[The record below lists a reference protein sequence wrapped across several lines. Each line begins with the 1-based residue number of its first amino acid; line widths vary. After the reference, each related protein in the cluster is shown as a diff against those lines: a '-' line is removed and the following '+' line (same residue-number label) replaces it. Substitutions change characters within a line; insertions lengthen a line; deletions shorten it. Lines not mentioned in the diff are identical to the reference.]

1 MLFRENVSEHQAGAA
16 MLTYTMDIEKRSTWF
31 RSTPSET
38 GRSLPFFCTEAGTF
52 YARERFVT
60 ERSHKDAY
68 LVFYT
73 LGGAG
78 IIEQGGQSVTLGQ
91 NQALLM
97 DCRAPQRY
105 VTDPVCHHWYHLWA
119 HVNGAGADAI
129 SQAMGLP
136 KLQPVSLPL
145 ADVKPIFETI
155 FENMKKE
162 GYIES
167 LTTSLAV
174 DKLLTSIALAPDSR
188 GSFVEFDAVSVA
200 RRYMEEHYAED
211 LHVDDVAR
219 EAAISTSQLIRLFK
233 RQLGTTPHSY
243 LLRYRITQ
251 AKELLAETTLPVATI
266 ARQVGFASESNF
278 SYRFGEMCGQSP
290 SAYRAGAPRLY
301 REVQPG

>member
-1 MLFRENVSEHQAGAA
+1 

-31 RSTPSET
+31 RSTPSKT

-78 IIEQGGQSVTLGQ
+78 IIEQGGQSVALGQ

-105 VTDPVCHHWYHLWA
+105 VTDPACHHWYHLWA

-188 GSFVEFDAVSVA
+188 GSFVEFDAVSVV

-211 LHVDDVAR
+211 LRVDDVAR

-290 SAYRAGAPRLY
+290 SAYRAGTPRLY

>member
-1 MLFRENVSEHQAGAA
+1 

-97 DCRAPQRY
+97 DCRTPQRY
-105 VTDPVCHHWYHLWA
+105 VTDPVRHHWYHLWA

-136 KLQPVSLPL
+136 KLQPVNLPL

-251 AKELLAETTLPVATI
+251 AKELLAETTIPVATI

>member
-1 MLFRENVSEHQAGAA
+1 

-78 IIEQGGQSVTLGQ
+78 IIEQEGQSVTLGQ

-97 DCRAPQRY
+97 DCRTPQRY
-105 VTDPVCHHWYHLWA
+105 VTDPVRHHWYHLWA

-174 DKLLTSIALAPDSR
+174 NRLLTSIALAPDSR

>member
-1 MLFRENVSEHQAGAA
+1 
-16 MLTYTMDIEKRSTWF
+16 MLTYTMDIEKRSFWL
-31 RSTPSET
+31 RATPSET

-52 YARERFVT
+52 YARERFTT
-60 ERSHKDAY
+60 ERSHKEAY
-68 LVFYT
+68 LIFYT

-78 IIEQGGQSVTLGQ
+78 IIEQGGQSITLGQ

-97 DCRAPQRY
+97 DCRTPQRY
-105 VTDPVCHHWYHLWA
+105 VTDPVRHHWYHLWA

-145 ADVKPIFETI
+145 ADVKPMFETI

-174 DKLLTSIALAPDSR
+174 DKLLTSISLAPDSR

-200 RRYMEEHYAED
+200 RRYMEEHFAED

-251 AKELLAETTLPVATI
+251 AKELLAETTLPVSTI
-266 ARQVGFASESNF
+266 AGQVGFASESNF

-301 REVQPG
+301 REIQPG

>member
-1 MLFRENVSEHQAGAA
+1 

-78 IIEQGGQSVTLGQ
+78 IIEQEGQSVTLGQ

-97 DCRAPQRY
+97 DCRTPQRY
-105 VTDPVCHHWYHLWA
+105 VTDPVRHHWYHLWA

-174 DKLLTSIALAPDSR
+174 DRLLTSIALAPDSR

-200 RRYMEEHYAED
+200 RCYMEEHYAED

>member
-1 MLFRENVSEHQAGAA
+1 

-233 RQLGTTPHSY
+233 QQLGTTPHSY

>member
-1 MLFRENVSEHQAGAA
+1 

-105 VTDPVCHHWYHLWA
+105 VTDPVRHHWYHLWA

>member
-1 MLFRENVSEHQAGAA
+1 
-16 MLTYTMDIEKRSTWF
+16 
-31 RSTPSET
+31 
-38 GRSLPFFCTEAGTF
+38 
-52 YARERFVT
+52 
-60 ERSHKDAY
+60 
-68 LVFYT
+68 
-73 LGGAG
+73 
-78 IIEQGGQSVTLGQ
+78 
-91 NQALLM
+91 
-97 DCRAPQRY
+97 
-105 VTDPVCHHWYHLWA
+105 
-119 HVNGAGADAI
+119 
-129 SQAMGLP
+129 
-136 KLQPVSLPL
+136 
-145 ADVKPIFETI
+145 
-155 FENMKKE
+155 MKKE

-200 RRYMEEHYAED
+200 RRYMEEHFAED

-251 AKELLAETTLPVATI
+251 AKELLAETTLPVSTI
-266 ARQVGFASESNF
+266 AGQVGFASESNF

-301 REVQPG
+301 REIQPG

>member
-1 MLFRENVSEHQAGAA
+1 

-78 IIEQGGQSVTLGQ
+78 IIEQEGQSVTLGQ
-91 NQALLM
+91 SQALLM
-97 DCRAPQRY
+97 DCRTPQRY
-105 VTDPVCHHWYHLWA
+105 VTDPVRHHWYHLWA

-174 DKLLTSIALAPDSR
+174 DRLLTSIALAPDSR

>member
-1 MLFRENVSEHQAGAA
+1 

-105 VTDPVCHHWYHLWA
+105 VTDPVRHHWYHLWA

-174 DKLLTSIALAPDSR
+174 DKLLTSLALAPDSR

-251 AKELLAETTLPVATI
+251 AKELLAETTLPVASI

>member
-1 MLFRENVSEHQAGAA
+1 

-78 IIEQGGQSVTLGQ
+78 IIEQEGQSVTLGQ

-97 DCRAPQRY
+97 DCRTPQRY
-105 VTDPVCHHWYHLWA
+105 VTDPVRHHWYHLWA

-145 ADVKPIFETI
+145 AGVKPIFETI

-174 DKLLTSIALAPDSR
+174 DRLLTSIALAPDSR

>member
-1 MLFRENVSEHQAGAA
+1 

-60 ERSHKDAY
+60 ERSHKEAY

-78 IIEQGGQSVTLGQ
+78 IIEQEGQSVTLGQ

-97 DCRAPQRY
+97 DCRTPQRY
-105 VTDPVCHHWYHLWA
+105 VTDPVRHHWYHLWA

-174 DKLLTSIALAPDSR
+174 DRLLTSIALAPDSR

-251 AKELLAETTLPVATI
+251 AKELLAETTIPVATI

>member
-1 MLFRENVSEHQAGAA
+1 

-105 VTDPVCHHWYHLWA
+105 VTDPVRHHWYHLWA

-251 AKELLAETTLPVATI
+251 AKELLAETTIPVATI

>member
-1 MLFRENVSEHQAGAA
+1 
-16 MLTYTMDIEKRSTWF
+16 MLTYTMDIEKRSF
-31 RSTPSET
+31 CLRATPSET

-52 YARERFVT
+52 YARERFTT
-60 ERSHKDAY
+60 ERSHKEAY
-68 LVFYT
+68 LIFYT

-78 IIEQGGQSVTLGQ
+78 IIEQGGQSITLGQ

-97 DCRAPQRY
+97 DCRTPQRY
-105 VTDPVCHHWYHLWA
+105 VTDPVRHHWYHLWA

-145 ADVKPIFETI
+145 ADVKPMFETI

-200 RRYMEEHYAED
+200 RRYMEEHFAED

-251 AKELLAETTLPVATI
+251 AKELLAETTLPVSTI
-266 ARQVGFASESNF
+266 AGQVGFASESNF

-301 REVQPG
+301 R

>member
-1 MLFRENVSEHQAGAA
+1 
-16 MLTYTMDIEKRSTWF
+16 MLTYTLDIEKSSTWF

-78 IIEQGGQSVTLGQ
+78 IIEQEGQSVTLGQ

-97 DCRAPQRY
+97 DCRTPQRY
-105 VTDPVCHHWYHLWA
+105 VTDPVRHHWYHLWA

-174 DKLLTSIALAPDSR
+174 DRLLTSIALAPDSR

-251 AKELLAETTLPVATI
+251 AKELLAETTIPVATI

>member
-1 MLFRENVSEHQAGAA
+1 

-91 NQALLM
+91 SQALLM

-105 VTDPVCHHWYHLWA
+105 VTDPVRHHWYHLWA

-145 ADVKPIFETI
+145 ADVRPIFETI

>member
-1 MLFRENVSEHQAGAA
+1 

-78 IIEQGGQSVTLGQ
+78 IIEQEGQSVTLGQ

-97 DCRAPQRY
+97 DCRTPQRY
-105 VTDPVCHHWYHLWA
+105 VTDPVRHHWYHLWA

-174 DKLLTSIALAPDSR
+174 DRLLTSIALAPDSR

-211 LHVDDVAR
+211 FHVDDVAR

-251 AKELLAETTLPVATI
+251 AKELLAETTIPVATI

>member
-1 MLFRENVSEHQAGAA
+1 

-105 VTDPVCHHWYHLWA
+105 VTDPVRHHWYHLWA

-251 AKELLAETTLPVATI
+251 AKEFLAETTLPVATI

>member
-1 MLFRENVSEHQAGAA
+1 

-31 RSTPSET
+31 RSTPSEA

-155 FENMKKE
+155 FENMKEE

>member
-1 MLFRENVSEHQAGAA
+1 

-105 VTDPVCHHWYHLWA
+105 VTDPVRHHWYHLWA

-174 DKLLTSIALAPDSR
+174 DRLLTSIALAPDSR

-200 RRYMEEHYAED
+200 RRYMEEYYAED

>member
-1 MLFRENVSEHQAGAA
+1 

-60 ERSHKDAY
+60 ERSYKDAY

-105 VTDPVCHHWYHLWA
+105 AIDPVRHHWYHLWA

-129 SQAMGLP
+129 SQAMELP

-266 ARQVGFASESNF
+266 ARQVGFA
-278 SYRFGEMCGQSP
+278 
-290 SAYRAGAPRLY
+290 RADCQAKCNISR
-301 REVQPG
+301 

>member
-1 MLFRENVSEHQAGAA
+1 
-16 MLTYTMDIEKRSTWF
+16 MLTYTMDIEKRSFWL
-31 RSTPSET
+31 RATPSET

-52 YARERFVT
+52 YARERFTT
-60 ERSHKDAY
+60 ERSHKEAY
-68 LVFYT
+68 LIFYP

-78 IIEQGGQSVTLGQ
+78 IIEQGGQSITLGQ

-97 DCRAPQRY
+97 DCRTPQRY
-105 VTDPVCHHWYHLWA
+105 VTDPVRHHWYHLWA

-145 ADVKPIFETI
+145 ADVKPMFETI

-200 RRYMEEHYAED
+200 RRYMEEHFAED

-251 AKELLAETTLPVATI
+251 AKELLAETTLPVSTI
-266 ARQVGFASESNF
+266 AGQVGFASESNF

-301 REVQPG
+301 REIQPG

>member
-1 MLFRENVSEHQAGAA
+1 

-78 IIEQGGQSVTLGQ
+78 IIEQEGQSVTLGQ

-97 DCRAPQRY
+97 DCRTPQRY
-105 VTDPVCHHWYHLWA
+105 VTDPVRHHWYHLWA

-174 DKLLTSIALAPDSR
+174 NRLLTSIALAPDSR

-251 AKELLAETTLPVATI
+251 AKELLAETTIPVATI

>member
-1 MLFRENVSEHQAGAA
+1 

-78 IIEQGGQSVTLGQ
+78 IIEQEGQSVTLGQ

-105 VTDPVCHHWYHLWA
+105 VTDPVRHHWYHLWA

-174 DKLLTSIALAPDSR
+174 DRLLTSIALAPDSR

>member
-1 MLFRENVSEHQAGAA
+1 

-105 VTDPVCHHWYHLWA
+105 VTDPVRHHWYHLWA

-155 FENMKKE
+155 FENMRKE

-174 DKLLTSIALAPDSR
+174 DRLLTSIALAPDSR
-188 GSFVEFDAVSVA
+188 GYFVEFDAVSVA

-211 LHVDDVAR
+211 LHVNDVAR

>member
-1 MLFRENVSEHQAGAA
+1 
-16 MLTYTMDIEKRSTWF
+16 MLTYTMDIEKRSFWL
-31 RSTPSET
+31 RATPSET

-52 YARERFVT
+52 YARERFTT
-60 ERSHKDAY
+60 ERSHKEAY
-68 LVFYT
+68 LIFYT

-78 IIEQGGQSVTLGQ
+78 IIEQGGQSITLGQ

-97 DCRAPQRY
+97 DCRTPQRY
-105 VTDPVCHHWYHLWA
+105 VTDPIRHHWYHLWA
-119 HVNGAGADAI
+119 HVNGEGAKAI

-136 KLQPVSLPL
+136 RLQPASLPL
-145 ADVKPIFETI
+145 ADVKPLFETI

-211 LHVDDVAR
+211 LHVDDIAR
-219 EAAISTSQLIRLFK
+219 AAAISTSQLIRLFK

-251 AKELLAETTLPVATI
+251 AKELLAETTIPVATI

>member
-1 MLFRENVSEHQAGAA
+1 

-97 DCRAPQRY
+97 DCRTPQRY
-105 VTDPVCHHWYHLWA
+105 VTDPVRHHWYHLWA

-251 AKELLAETTLPVATI
+251 AKELLAETTIPVATI

>member
-1 MLFRENVSEHQAGAA
+1 
-16 MLTYTMDIEKRSTWF
+16 MLTYTMDIEKRSFWL
-31 RSTPSET
+31 RATPSET

-52 YARERFVT
+52 YARERFTT
-60 ERSHKDAY
+60 ERSHKEAY

-78 IIEQGGQSVTLGQ
+78 IIEQEGQSVTLGQ

-97 DCRAPQRY
+97 DCRTPQRY
-105 VTDPVCHHWYHLWA
+105 VTDPVRHHWYHLWA

-145 ADVKPIFETI
+145 ADVRPIFETI

>member
-1 MLFRENVSEHQAGAA
+1 

-78 IIEQGGQSVTLGQ
+78 IIEQEGQSVTLGQ

-105 VTDPVCHHWYHLWA
+105 VTDPVRHHWYHLWA

-174 DKLLTSIALAPDSR
+174 DRLLTSIALAPDSR

-251 AKELLAETTLPVATI
+251 AKELLAETTIPVATI

>member
-1 MLFRENVSEHQAGAA
+1 

-105 VTDPVCHHWYHLWA
+105 VTDPVRHHWYHLWA

-155 FENMKKE
+155 FENMRKE

-174 DKLLTSIALAPDSR
+174 DRLLTSIALAPDSR

-211 LHVDDVAR
+211 LHVNDLAR

>member
-1 MLFRENVSEHQAGAA
+1 

-38 GRSLPFFCTEAGTF
+38 GRSIPFFCTEAGTF

-105 VTDPVCHHWYHLWA
+105 VTDPVRHHWYHLWA

-155 FENMKKE
+155 FENMRKE

-174 DKLLTSIALAPDSR
+174 DRLLTSIALAPDSR

-211 LHVDDVAR
+211 LHVNDVAR

>member
-1 MLFRENVSEHQAGAA
+1 

-78 IIEQGGQSVTLGQ
+78 IIEQEGQSVTLGQ

-97 DCRAPQRY
+97 DCRTPQRY
-105 VTDPVCHHWYHLWA
+105 VTDPVRHHWYHLWA

-174 DKLLTSIALAPDSR
+174 DRLLTSIALAPDSR

-211 LHVDDVAR
+211 LNVDDVAR

-251 AKELLAETTLPVATI
+251 AKELLAETTIPVATI

>member
-1 MLFRENVSEHQAGAA
+1 
-16 MLTYTMDIEKRSTWF
+16 MLTYTMDIEKRSFWL
-31 RSTPSET
+31 RATPSET

-52 YARERFVT
+52 YARERFTT
-60 ERSHKDAY
+60 ERSHKEAY
-68 LVFYT
+68 LIFYT
-73 LGGAG
+73 RGGAG
-78 IIEQGGQSVTLGQ
+78 IIEQGGQSITLGQ

-97 DCRAPQRY
+97 DCRTPQRY
-105 VTDPVCHHWYHLWA
+105 VTDPVRHHWYHLWA

-145 ADVKPIFETI
+145 ADVKPMFETI

-200 RRYMEEHYAED
+200 RRYMEEHFAED

-251 AKELLAETTLPVATI
+251 AKELLAETTLPVSTI
-266 ARQVGFASESNF
+266 AGQVGFASESNF

-301 REVQPG
+301 REIQPG

>member
-1 MLFRENVSEHQAGAA
+1 

-78 IIEQGGQSVTLGQ
+78 IIEQEGQSVTLGQ

-105 VTDPVCHHWYHLWA
+105 VTDPVRHHWYHLWA

-200 RRYMEEHYAED
+200 RRYMEEHFAED

-251 AKELLAETTLPVATI
+251 AKELLAETTLPVSTI
-266 ARQVGFASESNF
+266 AGQVGFASESNF

-301 REVQPG
+301 REIQPG

>member
-1 MLFRENVSEHQAGAA
+1 

-78 IIEQGGQSVTLGQ
+78 IIEQEGQSVTLGQ

-97 DCRAPQRY
+97 DCRTPQRY
-105 VTDPVCHHWYHLWA
+105 VTDPVRHHWYHLWA

-174 DKLLTSIALAPDSR
+174 DRLLTSIALAPDSR

-251 AKELLAETTLPVATI
+251 AKELLAETTIPVATI

-278 SYRFGEMCGQSP
+278 SYRFDEMCGQSP

>member
-1 MLFRENVSEHQAGAA
+1 

-105 VTDPVCHHWYHLWA
+105 VTDPVRHHWYHLWA

-145 ADVKPIFETI
+145 ADVRPIFETI

-174 DKLLTSIALAPDSR
+174 DRLLTSIALAPDSR
-188 GSFVEFDAVSVA
+188 GSFIEFDAVSVA

>member
-1 MLFRENVSEHQAGAA
+1 

-78 IIEQGGQSVTLGQ
+78 IIEQEGQSVTLGQ

-97 DCRAPQRY
+97 DCRTPQRY
-105 VTDPVCHHWYHLWA
+105 VTDPVRHHWYHLWA

-145 ADVKPIFETI
+145 ADVRPIFETI

-174 DKLLTSIALAPDSR
+174 DRLLTSIALAPDSR

-251 AKELLAETTLPVATI
+251 AKELLAETTIPVATI

>member
-1 MLFRENVSEHQAGAA
+1 

-105 VTDPVCHHWYHLWA
+105 VTDPVRHHWYHLWA

-301 REVQPG
+301 REIQPG